1 MFVNGLFFQRTLDI
15 IKIVPD
21 QLCHFRQGGFFMKRI
36 IVVLIL
42 ISYVFTFTIP
52 AYASLSW
59 TCSNCGQTYYFDDR
73 DSDYMN
79 NWIPIHEN
87 ACRGGSSSSYSSD
100 SSYSSG
106 SHRPSS
112 VQGAF
117 LLGGLVGGT
126 LGGIVGL
133 AYSSQPDLLA
143 YVAAG
148 AFIGAIAVGLLWI
161 VSEGG

>member
-1 MFVNGLFFQRTLDI
+1 MTNAWIHIRIFYYQRRNNMNKI
-15 IKIVPD
+15 IAA
-21 QLCHFRQGGFFMKRI
+21 
-36 IVVLIL
+36 LIL
-42 ISYVFTFTIP
+42 ISFVFTGP

-59 TCSNCGQTYYFDDR
+59 TCDNCGQTYYFDNR
-73 DSDYMN
+73 DSEYMN
-79 NWIPIHEN
+79 NWIPIHLN
-87 ACRGGSSSSYSSD
+87 ACRGDSSSSYSSD

-112 VQGAF
+112 VEGAF

-133 AYSSQPDLLA
+133 AYSSQPDLLV

-161 VSEGG
+161 VSEG